1 MARANHPSWMYTI
14 VPINVISSGLSVLI
28 PLYILSLHG
37 NVFDV
42 GIAVALYNLVVIP
55 SSLIWG
61 KLADKSRQNRIFVIG
76 STAATIPILLML
88 LLFRSIAF
96 AYLGYA
102 VYAIAAAA
110 SAPAINIMVM
120 GTRRSRKM
128 PQTYSRYGTF
138 TLVGSLIAYAIGA
151 FLDGSGLAYYLAI
164 LIVFNVAAL
173 IMSITLIRERRTY
186 AKNELK
192 YVGNATPVLN
202 ALAPK
207 SPHSLISASF
217 MKRLYSSFKTGENN
231 SVYILFL
238 AIAFFALGYN
248 LFNTSFIPY
257 LEVHGLT
264 YGKIFMI
271 NIANSLGQILILVLV
286 AFKIRIRNINRYYTL
301 STVYRSTGYVLS
313 SLAIILPI
321 SAFFITN
328 VFAYLI
334 AGFAFAAWS
343 ISSSVML
350 YEKIRGAKQGYYI
363 GLWTAILGGSSVAGS
378 LISGAIS
385 SVYGYLATF
394 ILAVIVT
401 AVSGLVFESRI
412 KPS

>member
-102 VYAIAAAA
+102 IYAIAAAA

-151 FLDGSGLAYYLAI
+151 FLDGSGLAYYLLI
-164 LIVFNVAAL
+164 LIAFNIAAL
-173 IMSITLIRERRTY
+173 VMSITLIRERRVY
-186 AKNELK
+186 AKNELR

-217 MKRLYSSFKTGENN
+217 MKRLYASFKTGENS
-231 SVYILFL
+231 SVYVLFI

-257 LEVHGLT
+257 LEMHGLT

-271 NIANSLGQILILVLV
+271 NIANSIGQILILVLV
-286 AFKIRIRNINRYYTL
+286 AFKIKIRNINRYYTL

-378 LISGAIS
+378 LISGVIS

>member
-1 MARANHPSWMYTI
+1 MYTI

-37 NVFDV
+37 DVFDV

-61 KLADKSRQNRIFVIG
+61 KLADRLRRNRIFVIG

-102 VYAIAAAA
+102 IYAIAAAA

-151 FLDGSGLAYYLAI
+151 FLDGSGLAYYLIA
-164 LIVFNVAAL
+164 LIAFNVAAL
-173 IMSITLIRERRTY
+173 VMSITLIHERRSKSY
-186 AKNELK
+186 AKNDLR
-192 YVGNATPVLN
+192 YVSNATPVLN

-217 MKRLYSSFKTGENN
+217 MKRLYSSFKTTESN
-231 SVYILFL
+231 SIYILFI
-238 AIAFFALGYN
+238 AIALFALGYN

-271 NIANSLGQILILVLV
+271 NIANSLGQILILLLV
-286 AFKIRIRNINRYYTL
+286 AFKIKIHNINRYYTL

-313 SLAIILPI
+313 ALAIILPV

-394 ILAVIVT
+394 ILAVIIT
-401 AVSGLVFESRI
+401 AVSGLVFESKI

>member
-1 MARANHPSWMYTI
+1 MYTI

>member
-1 MARANHPSWMYTI
+1 MYTI

-151 FLDGSGLAYYLAI
+151 FLDGSGLAYYLLI
-164 LIVFNVAAL
+164 LIAFNIAAL
-173 IMSITLIRERRTY
+173 VMSITLIRERRVY
-186 AKNELK
+186 AKNELR

-217 MKRLYSSFKTGENN
+217 MKRLYTSFKTGENS
-231 SVYILFL
+231 SVYVLFI

-257 LEVHGLT
+257 LEMHGLT

-271 NIANSLGQILILVLV
+271 NIANSIGQILILVLV
-286 AFKIRIRNINRYYTL
+286 AFKIKIRNINRYYTL

-378 LISGAIS
+378 LISGVIS